1 SPSWVSNSVVSSPP
15 FVLFTISSLHDVC
28 FTMMILLFGCFV
40 FVKVHVTTF
49 PAPRCMPVDGMSPLS
64 HVAPVRS
71 HPAFEDSDTVYIP
84 DGRLSNDFVPVPE
97 LVVIVNDNGN
107 GMPEVVNVNVSS
119 ATHLCLQVISSPPD
133 VWCFT
138 VT

>member
-40 FVKVHVTTF
+40 FVKAQDTVF
-49 PAPRCMPVDGMSPLS
+49 PAPRSMPRHEMSPLS
-64 HVAPVRS
+64 HVARVGV

-97 LVVIVNDNGN
+97 LVV
-107 GMPEVVNVNVSS
+107 
-119 ATHLCLQVISSPPD
+119 
-133 VWCFT
+133 
-138 VT
+138 

>member
-1 SPSWVSNSVVSSPP
+1 MSNPVVSSPP

-40 FVKVHVTTF
+40 FVKVHVTIF
-49 PAPRCMPVDGMSPLS
+49 PAPRCIPVDGMSLLS
-64 HVAPVRS
+64 HVAPVGV
-71 HPAFEDSDTVYIP
+71 HPAFEDSDIVYVP

-97 LVVIVNDNGN
+97 LVVIINVDDDE
-107 GMPEVVNVNVSS
+107 PIEVVNVNVSS
-119 ATHLCLQVISSPPD
+119 ATHLCLHMISSPAD